1 MVGMGKG
8 FLIASEA
15 YVDVNASSY
24 LAGCLLAEL
33 FTPLDGVATDT
44 NMRKVGHELLLSESI
59 DGKMSEKTETATARG
74 GQRPFLPGQAMA
86 PFDQSFITS
95 LKR

>member
-1 MVGMGKG
+1 MGKG

-59 DGKMSEKTETATARG
+59 DGKMSEKTETATA
-74 GQRPFLPGQAMA
+74 PGWDSGRFCLVRQWPRSIRA
-86 PFDQSFITS
+86 SS
-95 LKR
+95 LA